1 MVKEK
6 KANLLL
12 EEKEELSKEEIS
24 SKIKRLQGYIVK
36 TESRMKLHEKAL
48 LKLRDKMRKEIQK
61 TFQGVLRG
69 KIYG

>member
-12 EEKEELSKEEIS
+12 EEKEESSKEEIS

-36 TESRMKLHEKAL
+36 TESRIKLHEKAL
-48 LKLRDKMRKEIQK
+48 DKLREKMKKEVQK
-61 TFQGVLRG
+61 TMRG
-69 KIYG
+69 ILGEKIYG

>member
-12 EEKEELSKEEIS
+12 EEKEGISKEEIS

-36 TESRMKLHEKAL
+36 TESRIKMHEKAL
-48 LKLRDKMRKEIQK
+48 AKLREKMEKEIKK
-61 TFQGVLRG
+61 TMRG
-69 KIYG
+69 ILGEKIYG